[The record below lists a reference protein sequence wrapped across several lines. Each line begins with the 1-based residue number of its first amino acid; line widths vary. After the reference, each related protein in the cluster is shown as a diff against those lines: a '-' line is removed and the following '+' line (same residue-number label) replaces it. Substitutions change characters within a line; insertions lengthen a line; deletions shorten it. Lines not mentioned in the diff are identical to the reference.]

1 MKYCAEITISQ
12 SSVLSPAQTE
22 MNLMSSRTNKLLI
35 NYNPNNEIANR
46 LRVERQRRLD
56 SWGAAKHN
64 ILKQTKSLGIWQAS
78 HSYDPKH

>member
-1 MKYCAEITISQ
+1 
-12 SSVLSPAQTE
+12 

-64 ILKQTKSLGIWQAS
+64 ILKQTKSLGIPRFDICRICRELT
-78 HSYDPKH
+78 YY

>member
-1 MKYCAEITISQ
+1 
-12 SSVLSPAQTE
+12 

-46 LRVERQRRLD
+46 LRLERQRRLD